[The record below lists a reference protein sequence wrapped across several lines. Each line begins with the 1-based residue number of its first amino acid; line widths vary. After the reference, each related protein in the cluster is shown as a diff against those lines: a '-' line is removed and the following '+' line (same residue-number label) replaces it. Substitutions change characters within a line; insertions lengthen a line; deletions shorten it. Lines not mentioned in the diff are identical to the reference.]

1 MSIFI
6 RILMWTR
13 LVAGIGAMTLGL
25 LHWFFRISFI
35 EIHMFFGVFVT
46 LSLLIAGIVALFTKG
61 LRVLGAIA
69 IVLAL
74 IVPVFGVTQMQ
85 ILVGDFHWLI
95 RVAHLLVGVAA
106 VSLTERICTQY
117 MQIDKQKLVAGKEAV
132 KAAYGEGDL

>member
-13 LVAGIGAMTLGL
+13 LLAGIGAMTLGL
-25 LHWFFRISFI
+25 LHWFFHISFI
-35 EIHMFFGVFVT
+35 ELHMLFGVLVT
-46 LSLLIAGIVALFTKG
+46 LTLLIAGSVAVFTKG

-69 IVLAL
+69 MVFAL
-74 IVPVFGVTQMQ
+74 IVPVFGITQMQ

-106 VSLTERICTQY
+106 VSLTGRICEQY
-117 MQIDKQKLVAGKEAV
+117 MQIKQKLVAGKEAV
-132 KAAYGEGDL
+132 KAS

>member
-6 RILMWTR
+6 RILMR
-13 LVAGIGAMTLGL
+13 AGPLAGIGAITLGL

-35 EIHMFFGVFVT
+35 EIHILFGLLVT
-46 LSLLIAGIVALFTKG
+46 LALLIAGIVAVFTRG

-69 IVLAL
+69 IVFAL

-95 RVAHLLVGVAA
+95 RVAHLLVGAAA
-106 VSLTERICTQY
+106 VSLTARICGQY
-117 MQIDKQKLVAGKEAV
+117 MQVRQKLIDMPPEN
-132 KAAYGEGDL
+132 